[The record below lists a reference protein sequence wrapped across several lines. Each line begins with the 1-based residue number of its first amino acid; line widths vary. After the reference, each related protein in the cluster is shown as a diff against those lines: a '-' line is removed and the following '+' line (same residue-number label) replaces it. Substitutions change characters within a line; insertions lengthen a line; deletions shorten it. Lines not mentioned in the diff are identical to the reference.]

1 VDNSLTHF
9 LRNELLEDSITPETM
24 ANQANYS
31 LLALEGQF
39 IERERYLNLLRNEC
53 DMPNPHSLQ
62 PSRPEAR
69 PNGNPSTSSYPLERV
84 EDIILA
90 LERLLIFN
98 RHPSGNKPISRPIA
112 TKKSLEQPKRKSLP
126 YVVKSARQR
135 RINSCA
141 FLKDDYIEQFRKQ
154 ALQKSK
160 KFKIFV
166 AQALFEAKRTED
178 ERRAF
183 EQEMRKNKLKNC
195 GLIPESIITTED
207 ESENKE
213 GFALLTNKTLNRPE
227 TILISEDESEE
238 NKDFA
243 QLTKHIVISDDEAAE
258 EVTAIE
264 SFIISEDESE
274 VEEVTASESIIIS
287 EDESDENENEEFAQ
301 PTQEP
306 VNRPR
311 LITISEDELDEKEE
325 FPQLTKEHLS
335 RLMELKEGHPEE
347 FVVSKFKL
355 DVYLSDIKILIG
367 GRWLNDVVINFYMNL
382 LIDRSEKRSGQLPSV
397 YSMNTFFMPRLLQS
411 GFEGVKRWTRKV
423 DILSKDIILIPV
435 TTPGGTTVTP
445 RHVRSTPLGKIFP
458 GAKLNTT
465 SISIRAPSI
474 PQLNTSVTAS
484 PTAVSVSGGATV
496 APGRGPGAGGTALTA
511 TNLPTTRIIQLQQP
525 ATGTAQQI
533 IGSGARL
540 AGNVMLQPF
549 LMSTT
554 AAAKMG
560 KLYTQC
566 GDGGKKGASS
576 KGS

>member
-1 VDNSLTHF
+1 
-9 LRNELLEDSITPETM
+9 M

-69 PNGNPSTSSYPLERV
+69 PNETLRQLSIRQQPK
-84 EDIILA
+84 A
-90 LERLLIFN
+90 
-98 RHPSGNKPISRPIA
+98 RPIA

-227 TILISEDESEE
+227 TILISEDES
-238 NKDFA
+238 KKIRFRSAYYDRYRV
-243 QLTKHIVISDDEAAE
+243 L
-258 EVTAIE
+258 
-264 SFIISEDESE
+264 IISEDESE
-274 VEEVTASESIIIS
+274 VEEATASESIIIS
-287 EDESDENENEEFAQ
+287 EDESDENENEESAQ

-325 FPQLTKEHLS
+325 FPQLTNEHLS

-355 DVYLSDIKILIG
+355 DVHLSDIKILIG

-382 LIDRSEKRSGQLPSV
+382 LTDRSEKRSGQLPSV

-435 TTPGGTTVTP
+435 HCKGVHWTMAIIDMRKKTILYYD
-445 RHVRSTPLGKIFP
+445 SK
-458 GAKLNTT
+458 
-465 SISIRAPSI
+465 
-474 PQLNTSVTAS
+474 
-484 PTAVSVSGGATV
+484 GGANKNLLDTLEKYLREESLDKRNQSFDTRNFRIEKARNV
-496 APGRGPGAGGTALTA
+496 PQQKNNNDCGVFSCMIAEYITRNALITFS
-511 TNLPTTRIIQLQQP
+511 QD
-525 ATGTAQQI
+525 
-533 IGSGARL
+533 
-540 AGNVMLQPF
+540 NVVYF
-549 LMSTT
+549 RK
-554 AAAKMG
+554 KMA
-560 KLYTQC
+560 LEIV
-566 GDGGKKGASS
+566 DGELWN
-576 KGS
+576 

>member
-1 VDNSLTHF
+1 
-9 LRNELLEDSITPETM
+9 M

-62 PSRPEAR
+62 PTRPEAR

-98 RHPSGNKPISRPIA
+98 RYPSGNKPISRPIA

-227 TILISEDESEE
+227 TILISEDESKE

-243 QLTKHIVISDDEAAE
+243 QLTKHIVISDDESEEEVTAIESFIVSDDESE

-335 RLMELKEGHPEE
+335 RLMELKEGHPDE

-355 DVYLSDIKILIG
+355 DVHLSDIKILIG

-435 TTPGGTTVTP
+435 HCKGVHWTLAIIDMRKKTILYYD
-445 RHVRSTPLGKIFP
+445 SK
-458 GAKLNTT
+458 
-465 SISIRAPSI
+465 
-474 PQLNTSVTAS
+474 
-484 PTAVSVSGGATV
+484 GGANKNLLDTLEKYLREESLDKRNQSFDTSNFRIEKARNV
-496 APGRGPGAGGTALTA
+496 PQQKNNNDCGVFSCMIAEYITRNAPITFSQDNMVYFRKKMALE
-511 TNLPTTRIIQLQQP
+511 II
-525 ATGTAQQI
+525 
-533 IGSGARL
+533 
-540 AGNVMLQPF
+540 
-549 LMSTT
+549 
-554 AAAKMG
+554 
-560 KLYTQC
+560 
-566 GDGGKKGASS
+566 DGELWN
-576 KGS
+576 

>member
-1 VDNSLTHF
+1 
-9 LRNELLEDSITPETM
+9 M

-98 RHPSGNKPISRPIA
+98 RHPSGNNPKA

-227 TILISEDESEE
+227 TILITEDESEE

-274 VEEVTASESIIIS
+274 VEEVTASESIIIC

-382 LIDRSEKRSGQLPSV
+382 LTDRSEKRSGQLPSV

-435 TTPGGTTVTP
+435 HCKGVHWTMAIIDMRKKTILYYD
-445 RHVRSTPLGKIFP
+445 SK
-458 GAKLNTT
+458 
-465 SISIRAPSI
+465 
-474 PQLNTSVTAS
+474 
-484 PTAVSVSGGATV
+484 GGANKNLLDTLEKYLREESLDKRNQSFDTRNFRIEKARNV
-496 APGRGPGAGGTALTA
+496 PQQKNNNDCGVFSCMIAEYITRNAPITFSQDNVVYFRKKMALE
-511 TNLPTTRIIQLQQP
+511 I
-525 ATGTAQQI
+525 
-533 IGSGARL
+533 
-540 AGNVMLQPF
+540 V
-549 LMSTT
+549 
-554 AAAKMG
+554 
-560 KLYTQC
+560 
-566 GDGGKKGASS
+566 DGELWS
-576 KGS
+576 

>member
-1 VDNSLTHF
+1 
-9 LRNELLEDSITPETM
+9 M

-62 PSRPEAR
+62 PTRPEAR

-98 RHPSGNKPISRPIA
+98 RYPSGNNPKARPIA

-195 GLIPESIITTED
+195 GLTPESIITKED

-243 QLTKHIVISDDEAAE
+243 QLTKHIVISDDESEEEVTAIESFIVSDDESE

-287 EDESDENENEEFAQ
+287 EGKSDENENEEFAQ

-306 VNRPR
+306 LNRPR

-325 FPQLTKEHLS
+325 FPQLTNEHLS

-355 DVYLSDIKILIG
+355 DVHLSDIKILIG

-382 LIDRSEKRSGQLPSV
+382 LIARSEKRSGQLPSV

-435 TTPGGTTVTP
+435 HCKGVHWTMAIVDMRKKTILYYD
-445 RHVRSTPLGKIFP
+445 SK
-458 GAKLNTT
+458 
-465 SISIRAPSI
+465 
-474 PQLNTSVTAS
+474 
-484 PTAVSVSGGATV
+484 GGANKNLLDTLEKYLREESLDKRNQSFDTRNFRIEKARNV
-496 APGRGPGAGGTALTA
+496 PQQKNNNDCGVFSCMFAEYITRNAPITFSQDNVVYFRKKMALE
-511 TNLPTTRIIQLQQP
+511 II
-525 ATGTAQQI
+525 
-533 IGSGARL
+533 
-540 AGNVMLQPF
+540 
-549 LMSTT
+549 
-554 AAAKMG
+554 
-560 KLYTQC
+560 
-566 GDGGKKGASS
+566 DGELWN
-576 KGS
+576 